1 MTTSKTVGDITNIIG
16 YITTTFGYYINAF
29 GSAQGVVCRPAAITR
44 VYVSL
49 VSTESNVSRRWRA
62 NGQKTPKSGDFGLQ
76 ASFFG
81 KLAPELTC
89 TRLAKLLLPNSTMY
103 NIDGTTSIVEFET
116 DVLGLLSV
124 VETDPGPQ
132 TTAYGLLADFINAVQ
147 G

>member
-16 YITTTFGYYINAF
+16 YITTIFGYYIKAF
-29 GSAQGVVCRPAAITR
+29 DCAQGAVCCPTAITR

-49 VSTESNVSRRWRA
+49 VATESNVSRRWSA

-76 ASFFG
+76 ASYFG

-89 TRLAKLLLPNSTMY
+89 TRLAELLLPNSTMY
-103 NIDGTTSIVEFET
+103 NIDGSTSI
-116 DVLGLLSV
+116 
-124 VETDPGPQ
+124 VETDPGPE

>member
-1 MTTSKTVGDITNIIG
+1 MTISNVVGNVTNIIG
-16 YITTTFGYYINAF
+16 YITTTFGYYIKAF
-29 GSAQGVVCRPAAITR
+29 DCAQGVVYRPAAITR

-49 VSTESNVSRRWRA
+49 VAMESNVSRRWSA

-76 ASFFG
+76 ASYFG

-89 TRLAKLLLPNSTMY
+89 TRLAELLLPNSPMY
-103 NIDGTTSIVEFET
+103 NIDTTSIVEFET